1 MIRNYF
7 KTLLR
12 NMQKHKLHT
21 TINLV
26 GLGVAFTCAILL
38 LLLVYFQFSFDR
50 FHVNGDRLY
59 EIYQHRIS
67 SKGDEIAASMS
78 YPVAPTLI
86 RENIGIEK
94 ATRIK
99 NSGHGVRYKEKDLDL
114 STRLVDP
121 DFFSMFSF
129 PVVDGDRVNPL
140 GSEGNVV
147 LSEDAA
153 KRLLGTQEAVGQSV
167 RVNIG
172 GVWKALVVSAVLK
185 DAPKN
190 SSFKFDVLARSELD
204 PEYPLNKDRWDAE
217 QHTVFVQLAPGATQ
231 KSVEQHLRE
240 LAKKY
245 NIVDT
250 AYLKNSG
257 YLKDVN
263 GDLLSLRLMP
273 LAEIHYNPKLS
284 GNALSK
290 PFLYILLLVAFV
302 ILVIACFNFI
312 NLNIGLA
319 FTRTKEMG
327 IRKCLGAG
335 KRQVWV
341 QVWGESFFTVFVA
354 MLIGTIV
361 SFAVLRFITKT
372 SRIGISSAPLH
383 QPAFLAILV
392 ALLFVVSFAASSY
405 PSFIMSRLRT
415 VEILKGKISLKKPG
429 VFRNALIVVQ
439 FVIACVLICATFII
453 YRQFEH
459 LRNAPLG
466 YTAESL
472 ISIPIHDAGTGKEI
486 VNKLRTRLSSQSSIV
501 SVTGTTVNLGVGE
514 DGSTSKSMQGFDFNG
529 RSVLTT
535 WMEADYDILKT
546 LNIKPKEGRDFTTDH
561 VGDSNAVLVTES
573 MAKQLSDKDVINLQ
587 FLSDSTQ
594 PKWNVVGVIPDFHL
608 YSMHEKAEPL
618 TIALNQSGQL
628 AYALVRVNTQ
638 NARATMDLVKNVYAQ
653 IEPGVEFKGSYVDEN
668 IERWYQ
674 SEAALSRMFTIA
686 ALVAIVLSCMGLFG
700 IAFIVIKQRVKE
712 IGGRKV
718 LGASVGSVAVLVT
731 KEFIKPVLVAIVIA
745 LPIAWWA
752 TNKWL
757 QGFEYRISIQWTM
770 FLGAAFV
777 ALFIAIATVSF
788 QAIKAATANPVKSL
802 RTE

>member
-50 FHVNGDRLY
+50 FHANGDRLY
-59 EIYQHRIS
+59 ELYQHRIS

-99 NSGHGVRYKEKDLDL
+99 NSGHGARYKEKDLDL

-341 QVWGESFFTVFVA
+341 QVWGESFATVFFA
-354 MLIGTIV
+354 MLLGTIV

-372 SRIGISSAPLH
+372 SRI
-383 QPAFLAILV
+383 
-392 ALLFVVSFAASSY
+392 
-405 PSFIMSRLRT
+405 
-415 VEILKGKISLKKPG
+415 
-429 VFRNALIVVQ
+429 
-439 FVIACVLICATFII
+439 
-453 YRQFEH
+453 
-459 LRNAPLG
+459 
-466 YTAESL
+466 
-472 ISIPIHDAGTGKEI
+472 
-486 VNKLRTRLSSQSSIV
+486 
-501 SVTGTTVNLGVGE
+501 
-514 DGSTSKSMQGFDFNG
+514 
-529 RSVLTT
+529 
-535 WMEADYDILKT
+535 
-546 LNIKPKEGRDFTTDH
+546 
-561 VGDSNAVLVTES
+561 
-573 MAKQLSDKDVINLQ
+573 
-587 FLSDSTQ
+587 
-594 PKWNVVGVIPDFHL
+594 
-608 YSMHEKAEPL
+608 
-618 TIALNQSGQL
+618 
-628 AYALVRVNTQ
+628 
-638 NARATMDLVKNVYAQ
+638 
-653 IEPGVEFKGSYVDEN
+653 
-668 IERWYQ
+668 
-674 SEAALSRMFTIA
+674 
-686 ALVAIVLSCMGLFG
+686 
-700 IAFIVIKQRVKE
+700 
-712 IGGRKV
+712 
-718 LGASVGSVAVLVT
+718 
-731 KEFIKPVLVAIVIA
+731 
-745 LPIAWWA
+745 
-752 TNKWL
+752 
-757 QGFEYRISIQWTM
+757 
-770 FLGAAFV
+770 
-777 ALFIAIATVSF
+777 
-788 QAIKAATANPVKSL
+788 
-802 RTE
+802 